1 MAKGISKEDT
11 SGQPLTTAGE
21 RTLHIG
27 QDNPIRI
34 SAGHRIRHHDG
45 KCSRPHGHNYQISVE
60 ISGTLTKE
68 GWIIDKGEVTDIID
82 DWDHMFL
89 VEAGDPL
96 IEAFE
101 ATGDADSLVI
111 LEHPPTAEVMALVL
125 EQRLLEAFPEN
136 VSAVSVSVRETGE
149 LCATY

>member
-1 MAKGISKEDT
+1 MAKGIPKEDT
-11 SGQPLTTAGE
+11 SSSALTAAGE

-45 KCSRPHGHNYQISVE
+45 KCSRPHGHNYRISVE

-136 VSAVSVSVRETGE
+136 VSTVSVSVRETGE